1 MQPYKIWKNE
11 KFEKN
16 LSKWHR
22 KKNFG
27 EKCPEK
33 HEGGMIQPSLSYK
46 TPRNGGHLAL
56 LNQNTFPF
64 RFWLA
69 KEVHKSNV
77 AAENG

>member
-1 MQPYKIWKNE
+1 MQPYKTKKTKNSKKIYQNDIEKEFRWKVPW
-11 KFEKN
+11 KARGRDD
-16 LSKWHR
+16 SA
-22 KKNFG
+22 
-27 EKCPEK
+27 P
-33 HEGGMIQPSLSYK
+33 LSYK

-56 LNQNTFPF
+56 LNQNIFPF